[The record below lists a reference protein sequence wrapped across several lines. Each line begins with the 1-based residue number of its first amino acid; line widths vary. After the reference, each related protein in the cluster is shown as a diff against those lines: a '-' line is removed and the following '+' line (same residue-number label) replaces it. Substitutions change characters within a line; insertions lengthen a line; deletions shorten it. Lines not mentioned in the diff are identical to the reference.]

1 MATSIRRTILN
12 AMNTQMSLI
21 TTANGY
27 ETNLGSNINEMRD
40 LESNPFQD
48 TELPALNYEY
58 TVETADI
65 TGSKQEHTISVQ
77 AKIKTAD
84 SSAVTVLDKAIS
96 DVVKNIGATD
106 NFGDTNVELITSIQ
120 IDEEGTEH
128 KENKVSEAVL
138 SWQVLYSTDR
148 NNPYTNS

>member
-1 MATSIRRTILN
+1 MATSIRRAILN
-12 AMNTQMSLI
+12 AMNTQLSLI
-21 TTANGY
+21 TVANGY
-27 ETNLGSNINEMRD
+27 ETNLGNNINEMRD
-40 LESNPFQD
+40 LESNPFQG

-77 AKIKTAD
+77 AKIKVAID
-84 SSAVTVLDKAIS
+84 IDKAIA
-96 DVVKNIGATD
+96 DVITSIGETD
-106 NFGDTNVELITSIQ
+106 NFGDTNVEMITAVQ
-120 IDEEGTEH
+120 DDEEGTEH

-148 NNPYTNS
+148 NNPYSNS